1 MRFLSELII
10 FDIHIFKTDM
20 DLLDKNSQLNENE
33 VFQKVEDFLKV
44 KGFRIGVKDDQRP
57 WGGFFALDEKQ
68 IREFAAMFFED
79 VEFSELQLKQ
89 KLSPKFLLV
98 APGARLSWQYH
109 HRRAEIWKLIDGEA
123 GIVRSP
129 TDELGKL
136 EKMDL
141 GKTIFLAQ
149 GERHRLVGLDSWGLV
164 AEIWMHT
171 DPQTPSSEEDIVR
184 VEDDYAR
191 K

>member
-1 MRFLSELII
+1 
-10 FDIHIFKTDM
+10 M